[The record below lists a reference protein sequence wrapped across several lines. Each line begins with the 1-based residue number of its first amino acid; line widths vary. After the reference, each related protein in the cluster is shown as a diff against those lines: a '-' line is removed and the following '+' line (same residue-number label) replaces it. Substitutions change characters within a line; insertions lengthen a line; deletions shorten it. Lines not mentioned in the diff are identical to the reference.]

1 LIPSTF
7 DYVRVNSIDEAIQKL
22 QEFNGEGK
30 LIAGGHS
37 LVPLLKFRLSEPGVL
52 VDISRIS
59 ELKGV
64 QKAGDRVIIGALA
77 THFEVANDPIVQEN
91 IPVLSQNVRQI
102 GDLQVRNRGTIGGNI
117 AHADPAADLPA
128 AAFVLDAEIN
138 IQGEDGQETIKVEDF
153 IVGPLIT
160 MLPENSVLTSISFAV
175 PPDHTKTAYLKFSH
189 PASGYPVIG
198 VAVVAGVS
206 DNHVIDYIRVAIT
219 GVGDVAFRATTV
231 EEKLL
236 GQPLSETILREAA
249 LSAADDGEMA
259 SDLFTTE
266 EYRRNLCKVYT
277 ERALKTAFYGN

>member
-1 LIPSTF
+1 MIPSTF
-7 DYVRVNSIDEAIQKL
+7 DYVRVNSIEEAIQKL

-64 QKAGDRVIIGALA
+64 QKAGNRIIIGALA
-77 THFEVANDPIVQEN
+77 THFEVANDPIVQKY

-117 AHADPAADLPA
+117 AHADPSADLPA

-138 IQGEDGQETIKVEDF
+138 IHGEDGQETIKVEDF

-160 MLPENSVLTSISFAV
+160 MLPENSVLTSISFEV
-175 PPDHTKTAYLKFSH
+175 PPNHTKASYLKFSH

-198 VAVVAGVS
+198 VAVVAGVN
-206 DNHVIDYIRVAIT
+206 DNYVIDYIRVAIT
-219 GVGDVAFRATTV
+219 GVGDVAFRATSV

-249 LSAADDGEMA
+249 QSAAVDGEMA

-277 ERALKTAFYGN
+277 ERALKTVFYGN